1 MDARLSCAEAT
12 HPNEL
17 DEELDTFP
25 TSRPNA
31 VVRLRYDRLR
41 SVAGQI
47 QTVVGD
53 VATQGERIR
62 SLIAWRDP
70 RATALFTA
78 FYLVAAAVLYVT
90 PIRVVS
96 LVFGLYVLR
105 HPRFRGPMPSAASNF
120 FKRLPS
126 RADTM
131 L

>member
-1 MDARLSCAEAT
+1 
-12 HPNEL
+12 
-17 DEELDTFP
+17 
-25 TSRPNA
+25 
-31 VVRLRYDRLR
+31 
-41 SVAGQI
+41 VAGRI

-62 SLIAWRDP
+62 SLLAWRDP

-78 FYLVAAAVLYVT
+78 FCLVAAAVLYVT

-96 LVFGLYVLR
+96 LVVGLYVLR
-105 HPRFRGPMPSAASNF
+105 HPRFRGRMPSAASNF